1 MDYDHTQTG
10 YLIIIALI
18 LVALLFGFIFTQI
31 EFHYA
36 LLVLMIAILL
46 LLTSFLT
53 LNVTVNKNYLRIKFG
68 YGIFSKSFKIK
79 EITSVKAVRN
89 KWYYGWGI
97 RFWWKPRMIIYN
109 ISGYNAVEIK
119 LKNRRIYRIG
129 TDEPKQLEQAIKKML
144 N

>member
-1 MDYDHTQTG
+1 MDYNHTQTG
-10 YLIIIALI
+10 YLIIIALV
-18 LVALLFGFIFTQI
+18 LVALLFGFILTQI

-109 ISGYNAVEIK
+109 VSGYDAVEIK
-119 LKNRRIYRIG
+119 LKNKRIYRIG
-129 TDEPKQLEQAIKKML
+129 TDEPKQLEQAIKKRMS
-144 N
+144 

>member
-1 MDYDHTQTG
+1 MDYNHTQTG
-10 YLIIIALI
+10 YLIIVSLI
-18 LVALLFGFIFTQI
+18 LVALLFGFILTQI

-36 LLVLMIAILL
+36 LLAFMVVILL

-68 YGIFSKSFKIK
+68 YGIFSKRFKIK
-79 EITSVKAVRN
+79 EIVSVKIVRN

>member
-109 ISGYNAVEIK
+109 VSGYDAVEIK
-119 LKNRRIYRIG
+119 LKNKRIYRIG
-129 TDEPKQLEQAIKKML
+129 TDEPKQLEQAIKKRMS
-144 N
+144 